1 MHSKRIL
8 IVAALAALALLAVL
22 IQAAAAQSGVSPI
35 TLNVIV
41 DPAAVAPH
49 EPAKVSV
56 YALHANGTPA
66 VDVTIALSASGG
78 RLGMT
83 DYVTSSYYNP
93 AKGEYVYFN
102 YLNTTFTAS
111 EEGQY
116 TITARADRDGFGT
129 ATRNVVVL
137 VAKAGSL
144 PPATATPTAAPTA
157 GPTLAPTPVP
167 TQAPTLKPTEVPI
180 VTVPP
185 PAPAMPNYTLLA
197 LAGGAICLAVLGMA
211 ALVIAII
218 VLRGRKRKPGPPAKA
233 KPELAPPPKAKPELA
248 PPPSKL
254 LPPAAGE
261 RKSEPPAPATP
272 PAQPPPERYCM
283 HCGTGMSLEAAECPK
298 CGKTPPSGVDTREC
312 PACSTV
318 IPEAAQFCYRC
329 GLKQPKK

>member
-22 IQAAAAQSGVSPI
+22 IQAAAAQSGASPI

-78 RLGMT
+78 RLGRT
-83 DYVTSSYYNP
+83 DYVTSGYYTDG
-93 AKGEYVYFN
+93 GEFVYHNSFI
-102 YLNTTFTAS
+102 TTFTAS

-116 TITARADRDGFGT
+116 TITARADRDGFG
-129 ATRNVVVL
+129 AAARNVTVL

-144 PPATATPTAAPTA
+144 PPAVATPTAAPTA
-157 GPTLAPTPVP
+157 GPTPAPTPVP

-211 ALVIAII
+211 ALVIAVI
-218 VLRGRKRKPGPPAKA
+218 VLRGRKRKPGPPAPA
-233 KPELAPPPKAKPELA
+233 TPELAPPAKAKPELA

-261 RKSEPPAPATP
+261 RKAEPPAPAAP
-272 PAQPPPERYCM
+272 PAQPSPERYCM
-283 HCGTGMSLEAAECPK
+283 HCGTGMSLEAAECPG